1 MKNIFCKPL
10 KTIAVILLGGFEL
23 EQAYI
28 VHFITITTGHLN
40 HSNIKISWG
49 PLKYVFNNPIMHL

>member
-1 MKNIFCKPL
+1 M
-10 KTIAVILLGGFEL
+10 LLGGFEL

-28 VHFITITTGHLN
+28 VHFITITIGHLN
-40 HSNIKISWG
+40 HSNIRISWG

>member
-1 MKNIFCKPL
+1 M
-10 KTIAVILLGGFEL
+10 LLGGFEL

-28 VHFITITTGHLN
+28 VHFITITIGHLN

-49 PLKYVFNNPIMHL
+49 ALKYVFNNPIMHL